1 MSMPEQSQMTRIGT
15 LNDDEAGCI
24 SADAIF
30 TLVIAACLI
39 VDAGL
44 VRLLIEICDR
54 FTLPLFPFVIA
65 GLFAVIVVPFSVG
78 PSLRAAAAQLNDCP
92 GTIRKYDGLS

>member
-1 MSMPEQSQMTRIGT
+1 MSTPEQSQVTRVGA
-15 LNDDEAGCI
+15 LNDDDGCI
-24 SADAIF
+24 SADAVF

-54 FTLPLFPFVIA
+54 FMLPLFPFVIA
-65 GLFAVIVVPFSVG
+65 GLFAAMVVPLSIG
-78 PSLRAAAAQLNDCP
+78 PNLRAAAAHLHDCP
-92 GTIRKYDGLS
+92 GTIPKYDGVH